1 MTAVCRPAG
10 LSLHSATKKSTSNM
24 RSVNR
29 FFYFI
34 LLIGLRTCLLFCSER
49 NDDSSLTRQSIPDIV
64 VDDIKIGFHDAV
76 SYFGA
81 PLEFSDR
88 EWIIAASGVTATTF
102 LMFADREI
110 KRIVER
116 DHQRIFAGKYQD
128 LPLKYGQVEYGSI
141 FAAGIYGIG
150 LFTHMN
156 ELRITGRLL
165 TQSLLYSG
173 STVMILR
180 WAFGRTRPFLTDN
193 SWDFHWFEPRFRMQA
208 FPSGHATVSFALSTI
223 LSNRIDNTFAS
234 VGLFSLAI
242 LDGFLQVYNHQHWL
256 SDVIIGGV
264 IGIGTSMYVI
274 SQEEKRRTVSSSDRS
289 GLSIVPGNGGLRI
302 VYQF

>member
-1 MTAVCRPAG
+1 
-10 LSLHSATKKSTSNM
+10 M
-24 RSVNR
+24 RLINR
-29 FFYFI
+29 FLYVI
-34 LLIGLRTCLLFCSER
+34 LLVGLWTDVLFCSER
-49 NDDSSLTRQSIPDIV
+49 NDDSSRTRQTIPDIV
-64 VDDIKIGFHDAV
+64 VDDIKIGFHDAIG
-76 SYFGA
+76 YFGA

-88 EWIIAASGVTATTF
+88 EWIITASGVTAATL
-102 LMFADREI
+102 LMFADSEI
-110 KRIVER
+110 KRLVER
-116 DHQRIFAGKYQD
+116 DHRKIFAGEYQD
-128 LPLKYGQVEYGSI
+128 IPVKYGQVEYGSI

-150 LFTHMN
+150 LFTHLN

-193 SWDFHWFEPRFRMQA
+193 SWDFNWFKPRFRMQA

-223 LSNRIDNTFAS
+223 LSNRINNTFAS

-242 LDGFLQVYNHQHWL
+242 LDGFLQIYNHQHWF

-264 IGIGTSMYVI
+264 IGMSTSMYVI
-274 SQEEKRRTVSSSDRS
+274 SQEEKRKNVSSSDRS

>member
-1 MTAVCRPAG
+1 
-10 LSLHSATKKSTSNM
+10 
-24 RSVNR
+24 
-29 FFYFI
+29 
-34 LLIGLRTCLLFCSER
+34 
-49 NDDSSLTRQSIPDIV
+49 
-64 VDDIKIGFHDAV
+64 
-76 SYFGA
+76 
-81 PLEFSDR
+81 
-88 EWIIAASGVTATTF
+88 
-102 LMFADREI
+102 
-110 KRIVER
+110 
-116 DHQRIFAGKYQD
+116 
-128 LPLKYGQVEYGSI
+128 
-141 FAAGIYGIG
+141 
-150 LFTHMN
+150 
-156 ELRITGRLL
+156 
-165 TQSLLYSG
+165 
-173 STVMILR
+173 
-180 WAFGRTRPFLTDN
+180 
-193 SWDFHWFEPRFRMQA
+193 MQA